1 MSRLPGWVERVHSL
15 LVSPYGV
22 RFVGSTMRWIRQQS
36 DRPHLVIEEELQM
49 PIHDWSKVKP
59 GTYHNFHQLW
69 TSSITNQLNSGILPR
84 GCFAMAEQIIG
95 GPEPDVVAL
104 KLYDDPIETPDGQR
118 SEEFGFGGNGIALA
132 PPQLKPTTSMVMIA
146 EEDRYVLKSNR
157 IVVRHE
163 LGNVLAVIELVSP
176 GNKNSS
182 HAIHSIVEKLAQL
195 LREGINLLVI
205 DPFPPSVRDP
215 RGIHSLIW
223 NEITDQP
230 FELPTDRPLT
240 IVSYQASPCKTA
252 WVEPIAVGSPLP
264 IMPLFLRNAFF
275 INVPLET
282 SYQQTWDVLPIEL
295 KRTIATPCSGG

>member
-1 MSRLPGWVERVHSL
+1 
-15 LVSPYGV
+15 
-22 RFVGSTMRWIRQQS
+22 
-36 DRPHLVIEEELQM
+36 
-49 PIHDWSKVKP
+49 
-59 GTYHNFHQLW
+59 
-69 TSSITNQLNSGILPR
+69 
-84 GCFAMAEQIIG
+84 
-95 GPEPDVVAL
+95 
-104 KLYDDPIETPDGQR
+104 
-118 SEEFGFGGNGIALA
+118 
-132 PPQLKPTTSMVMIA
+132 MVMIA

-163 LGNVLAVIELVSP
+163 LGDVLAVIELVSP

-182 HAIHSIVEKLAQL
+182 HSIHSIVEKLAQL

-240 IVSYQASPCKTA
+240 IVSYQASPSKTA
-252 WVEPIAVGSPLP
+252 WMEPIGVGSPLP

-295 KRTIATPCSGG
+295 KRTIGITSIAKPRIS